1 MIKFSATLLATLIA
15 ASVQAA
21 TVDLRILETTDLH
34 SNIMDF
40 DYYKDTPTEKFGLV
54 RTASLIDAAR
64 GEVKNSVLVDNG
76 DLIQGSPLG
85 DYMAAKGLKKGEIH
99 PVYKAMNTLDYAVGN
114 LGNHEFNYG
123 LKYLHDAL
131 AGAKFPYVN
140 ANIIDVK
147 TQKPLFTPYL
157 IKETE
162 FVDQDGKKQTLKI
175 GYIGFVPP
183 QIMTWDKANLDGK
196 VTVNDITET
205 ARKYVPEMREK
216 GADLVVVVAHSG
228 LSADPYQAMAENS
241 VYYLSEVPGVDAI
254 LFGHAHAVFPG
265 KDFASIKGADIEKGT
280 LNGVPSVMPGMWGDH
295 LGVVD
300 LVLNNDGGSWKV
312 TQSKAEARPIYD
324 AAAKKSLAA
333 EDKKLVDVLKHDH
346 DATREF
352 VSKPIGQSADNMYSF
367 LALVQDD
374 PTVQVVNMAQK
385 AYAEHFV
392 QGDPD
397 LAKLPVLS
405 AAAPFKVG
413 GRKNDPASYVEV
425 EKGQLTFR
433 NAADLYL
440 YPNTLVVVKATGK
453 EVKEWLECSAGQFN
467 QIDPKSSKPQ
477 SLINWDS
484 FRTYNFDVIDGV
496 NYQIDVTQPAKYDG
510 ECQAI
515 NPQAERIKN
524 LTFNGKAIDPNATF
538 LVVTNNYRAYGGKF
552 AGTGDNHIAFASP
565 AETVLSGGYDGVLLS
580 NGPGDPAEN
589 TDMIRE
595 IKKLYDSG
603 LPLYGICL
611 GHQMLALATGARTGK
626 MDYGHRGGNHPVRD
640 VERGRVFITSQNHGY
655 MVLAD
660 TVDPVVAQVSHINAN
675 DGTCEGLRYRR
686 PNCFSTQF
694 HPEANPG
701 PRDMEYLFDRFVASM
716 GGKTNE

>member
-34 SNIMDF
+34 SNMMDF

-54 RTASLIDAAR
+54 RTASLINAAR
-64 GEVKNSVLVDNG
+64 DEVKNSVLVDNG
-76 DLIQGSPLG
+76 DVIQGSPLG
-85 DYMAAKGLKKGEIH
+85 DYMAAKGIKKGEIH
-99 PVYKAMNTLDYAVGN
+99 PVYKAMNTLDYTVGN

-123 LKYLHDAL
+123 LAYLHDAL

-157 IKETE
+157 IKVTQV
-162 FVDQDGKKQTLKI
+162 VDKDGNTQTLKI

-216 GADLVVVVAHSG
+216 GADVVVVVAHSG
-228 LSADPYQAMAENS
+228 LSADPYQVMAENS
-241 VYYLSEVPGVDAI
+241 VYYLSEVKGVDAI

-265 KDFASIKGADIEKGT
+265 KDFASIKGADIDKGT

-300 LVLNNDGGSWKV
+300 LVLNNDSGSWKV
-312 TQSKAEARPIYD
+312 IQSKAEARPIYD
-324 AAAKKSLAA
+324 AAAKKSLAG
-333 EDKKLVDVLKHDH
+333 EDKKLVEVLKDDH

-352 VSKPIGQSADNMYSF
+352 VSKPIGKSADNMYSF

-385 AYAEHFV
+385 AYAEHYI

-397 LAKLPVLS
+397 LAKLPILS

-440 YPNTLVVVKATGK
+440 YPNTLVVVKATGS

-467 QIDPKSSKPQ
+467 QIDPNSSKPQ
-477 SLINWDS
+477 SLINWDG

-496 NYQIDVTQPAKYDG
+496 KYQIDVTQPAKYDG

-515 NPQAERIKN
+515 HPQAERIKN

-552 AGTGDNHIAFASP
+552 AGTGDDHIAFASP
-565 AETVLSGGYDGVLLS
+565 DENRSVLAAWIGAES
-580 NGPGDPAEN
+580 
-589 TDMIRE
+589 
-595 IKKLYDSG
+595 KK
-603 LPLYGICL
+603 
-611 GHQMLALATGARTGK
+611 TGAI
-626 MDYGHRGGNHPVRD
+626 HPAVDNNWRLAPIHSD
-640 VERGRVFITSQNHGY
+640 TPLDIRFETSPSDKAATFIKDKAQYPMKKVATDDIGFAIYQ
-655 MVLAD
+655 
-660 TVDPVVAQVSHINAN
+660 VDLS
-675 DGTCEGLRYRR
+675 
-686 PNCFSTQF
+686 
-694 HPEANPG
+694 
-701 PRDMEYLFDRFVASM
+701 
-716 GGKTNE
+716 K

>member
-34 SNIMDF
+34 SNMMDF
-40 DYYKDTPTEKFGLV
+40 DYYKDTPTEKFGLA
-54 RTASLIDAAR
+54 RTASLINAAR

-85 DYMAAKGLKKGEIH
+85 DYMATRGLKKGEIH
-99 PVYKAMNTLDYAVGN
+99 PVYKAMNTLDYTVGN

-123 LKYLHDAL
+123 LTYLHDAL

-162 FVDQDGKKQTLKI
+162 VVDQDGKKQTLKI

-241 VYYLSEVPGVDAI
+241 VYYLSEIPGVDAI

-300 LVLNNDGGSWKV
+300 LVLNNDGGRWKV

-352 VSKPIGQSADNMYSF
+352 VSKPIGKSADSMYSF

-467 QIDPKSSKPQ
+467 QIDPHSSKPQ
-477 SLINWDS
+477 SLINWDG

-552 AGTGDNHIAFASP
+552 AGTGDGHIAFASP
-565 AETVLSGGYDGVLLS
+565 D
-580 NGPGDPAEN
+580 EN
-589 TDMIRE
+589 R
-595 IKKLYDSG
+595 S
-603 LPLYGICL
+603 
-611 GHQMLALATGARTGK
+611 
-626 MDYGHRGGNHPVRD
+626 
-640 VERGRVFITSQNHGY
+640 
-655 MVLAD
+655 VLAAWISAESKKGGEIHPAVDNNWRLAPIHSD
-660 TVDPVVAQVSHINAN
+660 TPLDIRFETSPSEKAAAFIKEKAQYPMKQVATDDIGFAIYHLDLS
-675 DGTCEGLRYRR
+675 
-686 PNCFSTQF
+686 
-694 HPEANPG
+694 
-701 PRDMEYLFDRFVASM
+701 
-716 GGKTNE
+716 K

>member
-34 SNIMDF
+34 SNMMDF
-40 DYYKDTPTEKFGLV
+40 DYYKDIPTEKFGLV
-54 RTASLIDAAR
+54 RTASLINAAR

-85 DYMAAKGLKKGEIH
+85 DYMATRGLKKGEIH
-99 PVYKAMNTLDYAVGN
+99 PVYKAMNTLDYTVGN

-123 LKYLHDAL
+123 LTYLHDAL

-162 FVDQDGKKQTLKI
+162 VVDQDGKKQTLKI

-183 QIMTWDKANLDGK
+183 QIMTWDKANLDGE
-196 VTVNDITET
+196 VTVNDITDT

-241 VYYLSEVPGVDAI
+241 VYYLSEIPGVDAI

-300 LVLNNDGGSWKV
+300 LVLNNDGGRWKV

-352 VSKPIGQSADNMYSF
+352 VSKPIGKSADSMYSF

-467 QIDPKSSKPQ
+467 QIDPHSSKPQ
-477 SLINWDS
+477 SLINWDG

-552 AGTGDNHIAFASP
+552 AGTGDGHIAFASP
-565 AETVLSGGYDGVLLS
+565 D
-580 NGPGDPAEN
+580 EN
-589 TDMIRE
+589 R
-595 IKKLYDSG
+595 S
-603 LPLYGICL
+603 
-611 GHQMLALATGARTGK
+611 
-626 MDYGHRGGNHPVRD
+626 
-640 VERGRVFITSQNHGY
+640 
-655 MVLAD
+655 VLAAWISAESKKAGEIHPAVDNNWRLAPIHSD
-660 TVDPVVAQVSHINAN
+660 TPLDIRFETSPSEKAAAFIKEKAQYPMKQVATDDIGFAIYHLDLS
-675 DGTCEGLRYRR
+675 
-686 PNCFSTQF
+686 
-694 HPEANPG
+694 
-701 PRDMEYLFDRFVASM
+701 
-716 GGKTNE
+716 K

>member
-34 SNIMDF
+34 SNMMDF

-85 DYMAAKGLKKGEIH
+85 DYMATRGLKKGEIH
-99 PVYKAMNTLDYAVGN
+99 PVYKAMNTLDYTVGN

-123 LKYLHDAL
+123 LTYLHDAL
-131 AGAKFPYVN
+131 AGARFPYVN

-157 IKETE
+157 IKETNV
-162 FVDQDGKKQTLKI
+162 VDQDGKKQTLKI

-352 VSKPIGQSADNMYSF
+352 VSKPIGKSADNMYSF

-440 YPNTLVVVKATGK
+440 YPNTLVVVKATGQ

-467 QIDPKSSKPQ
+467 QIDPHSSKPQ
-477 SLINWDS
+477 SLINWDG

-524 LTFNGKAIDPNATF
+524 LTFNGKAIDPSATF

-552 AGTGDNHIAFASP
+552 AGTGDSHIAFASP
-565 AETVLSGGYDGVLLS
+565 D
-580 NGPGDPAEN
+580 EN
-589 TDMIRE
+589 R
-595 IKKLYDSG
+595 S
-603 LPLYGICL
+603 
-611 GHQMLALATGARTGK
+611 
-626 MDYGHRGGNHPVRD
+626 
-640 VERGRVFITSQNHGY
+640 
-655 MVLAD
+655 VLAAWISAESKKAGEIHPAVDNNWRLAPIHSD
-660 TVDPVVAQVSHINAN
+660 TNLDIRIETSPSDKAAAFIKDKAQYPMKKVATDDIGFAIYQVDLS
-675 DGTCEGLRYRR
+675 
-686 PNCFSTQF
+686 
-694 HPEANPG
+694 
-701 PRDMEYLFDRFVASM
+701 
-716 GGKTNE
+716 K

>member
-34 SNIMDF
+34 SNMMDF
-40 DYYKDTPTEKFGLV
+40 DYYKDTPTEKFGLA
-54 RTASLIDAAR
+54 RTASLINAAR

-85 DYMAAKGLKKGEIH
+85 DYMATRGLKKGEIH
-99 PVYKAMNTLDYAVGN
+99 PVYKAMNTLDYTVGN

-123 LKYLHDAL
+123 LTYLHDAL

-162 FVDQDGKKQTLKI
+162 VVDQDGKKQTLKI

-241 VYYLSEVPGVDAI
+241 VYYLSEIPGVDAI

-300 LVLNNDGGSWKV
+300 LVLNNDGGRWKV

-352 VSKPIGQSADNMYSF
+352 VSKPIGKSADSMYSF

-467 QIDPKSSKPQ
+467 QIDPHSSKPQ
-477 SLINWDS
+477 SLINWDG

-552 AGTGDNHIAFASP
+552 AGTGDGHIAFASP
-565 AETVLSGGYDGVLLS
+565 D
-580 NGPGDPAEN
+580 EN
-589 TDMIRE
+589 R
-595 IKKLYDSG
+595 S
-603 LPLYGICL
+603 
-611 GHQMLALATGARTGK
+611 
-626 MDYGHRGGNHPVRD
+626 
-640 VERGRVFITSQNHGY
+640 
-655 MVLAD
+655 VLAAWISAESKKAGEIHPAVDNNWRLAPIHSD
-660 TVDPVVAQVSHINAN
+660 TPLDIRFETSPSEKAAAFIKEKAQYPMKQVATDDIGFAIYHLDLS
-675 DGTCEGLRYRR
+675 
-686 PNCFSTQF
+686 
-694 HPEANPG
+694 
-701 PRDMEYLFDRFVASM
+701 
-716 GGKTNE
+716 K

>member
-34 SNIMDF
+34 SNMMDF

-85 DYMAAKGLKKGEIH
+85 DYMATRGLKKGEIH
-99 PVYKAMNTLDYAVGN
+99 PVYKAMNTLDYTVGN

-157 IKETE
+157 IKETNV
-162 FVDQDGKKQTLKI
+162 VDQDGKKQTLKI

-352 VSKPIGQSADNMYSF
+352 VSKPIGKSADNMYSF

-440 YPNTLVVVKATGK
+440 YPNTLVVVKATGQ

-467 QIDPKSSKPQ
+467 QIDPHSSKPQ
-477 SLINWDS
+477 SLINWDG

-552 AGTGDNHIAFASP
+552 AGTGDSHIAFASP
-565 AETVLSGGYDGVLLS
+565 D
-580 NGPGDPAEN
+580 EN
-589 TDMIRE
+589 R
-595 IKKLYDSG
+595 S
-603 LPLYGICL
+603 
-611 GHQMLALATGARTGK
+611 
-626 MDYGHRGGNHPVRD
+626 
-640 VERGRVFITSQNHGY
+640 
-655 MVLAD
+655 VLAAWISAESKKAGEIHPAVDNNWRLAPIHSD
-660 TVDPVVAQVSHINAN
+660 TKLDIRIETSPSDKAAAFIKDKAQYPMKQVATDDIGFAIYQVDLS
-675 DGTCEGLRYRR
+675 
-686 PNCFSTQF
+686 
-694 HPEANPG
+694 
-701 PRDMEYLFDRFVASM
+701 
-716 GGKTNE
+716 K

>member
-34 SNIMDF
+34 GNMMDF
-40 DYYKDTPTEKFGLV
+40 DYYKDTPVEKFGLV
-54 RTASLIDAAR
+54 RTASLINAAR

-76 DLIQGSPLG
+76 DLIQGSPLS

-147 TQKPLFTPYL
+147 TKKPLFTPYL

-162 FVDQDGKKQTLKI
+162 VVDQDGKKQTLKI

-205 ARKYVPEMREK
+205 ARKYVPEMRAK
-216 GADLVVVVAHSG
+216 GADVVVVVAHSG

-241 VYYLSEVPGVDAI
+241 VYYLSQVPGVDAI

-300 LVLNNDGGSWKV
+300 LVLNNDSGSWKV

-324 AAAKKSLAA
+324 AAAKKSLAE

-352 VSKPIGQSADNMYSF
+352 VSKPIGKSADNMYSF

-385 AYAEHFV
+385 AYAEHYI

-397 LAKLPVLS
+397 LANLPVLS

-453 EVKEWLECSAGQFN
+453 EVKEWLECSVGQFN
-467 QIDPKSSKPQ
+467 QIDPHSSKPQ
-477 SLINWDS
+477 SLINWDG

-496 NYQIDVTQPAKYDG
+496 EYQIDVTQPAKYDG

-515 NPQAERIKN
+515 NPQAERIKH

-552 AGTGDNHIAFASP
+552 AGTGDSHIAFASP
-565 AETVLSGGYDGVLLS
+565 D
-580 NGPGDPAEN
+580 EN
-589 TDMIRE
+589 R
-595 IKKLYDSG
+595 S
-603 LPLYGICL
+603 
-611 GHQMLALATGARTGK
+611 
-626 MDYGHRGGNHPVRD
+626 
-640 VERGRVFITSQNHGY
+640 
-655 MVLAD
+655 VLAAWISAESKKAGEIHPAVDNNWRLAPIHSD
-660 TVDPVVAQVSHINAN
+660 TTLDIRFETSPSDKAAAFIKDKAQYPMKQVATDDIGFAIYQVDLS
-675 DGTCEGLRYRR
+675 R
-686 PNCFSTQF
+686 
-694 HPEANPG
+694 
-701 PRDMEYLFDRFVASM
+701 
-716 GGKTNE
+716 